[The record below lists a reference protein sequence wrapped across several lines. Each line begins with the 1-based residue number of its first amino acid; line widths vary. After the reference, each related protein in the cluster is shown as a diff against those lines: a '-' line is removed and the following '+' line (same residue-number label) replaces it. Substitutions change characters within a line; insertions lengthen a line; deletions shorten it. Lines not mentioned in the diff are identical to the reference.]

1 MYKVEPFEEAN
12 ELYEEILP
20 CVKETYEGSFEYF
33 YEVFIYVKENTW
45 RTFRRSYI
53 AYSKHFKWLFI

>member
-33 YEVFIYVKENTW
+33 YEVFIYVKENT
-45 RTFRRSYI
+45 
-53 AYSKHFKWLFI
+53 